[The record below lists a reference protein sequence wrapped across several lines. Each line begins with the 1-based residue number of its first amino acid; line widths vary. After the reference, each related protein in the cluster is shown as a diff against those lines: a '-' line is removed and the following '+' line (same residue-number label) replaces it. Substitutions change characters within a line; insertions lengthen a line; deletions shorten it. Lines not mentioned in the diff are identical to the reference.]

1 MTRVV
6 DAWDEGYRAG
16 VHDATHPASSPTIN
30 PYQRS
35 DVDADHVIAEAAR
48 AWWRADQ
55 RVTAEIEA
63 LDSVKAAHQRLT
75 EALAS
80 EAAWLSRQPGQ
91 GAGSRPAVSCPAGC
105 ISSPSPQSPGGWPL
119 PRLRIRSGCWPS
131 SSCATAPTP
140 SPSALSDPPA
150 TR

>member
-48 AWWRADQ
+48 AWWRAGQ
-55 RVTAEIEA
+55 RFRC
-63 LDSVKAAHQRLT
+63 HR
-75 EALAS
+75 
-80 EAAWLSRQPGQ
+80 RRYG
-91 GAGSRPAVSCPAGC
+91 RPAVGSGPRRRGC
-105 ISSPSPQSPGGWPL
+105 LVVSAA
-119 PRLRIRSGCWPS
+119 RSGCGEQ
-131 SSCATAPTP
+131 
-140 SPSALSDPPA
+140 
-150 TR
+150 R

>member
-6 DAWDEGYRAG
+6 EAWDEGYEAG
-16 VHDATHPASSPTIN
+16 RDDVLGYSTTREARTPN

-91 GAGSRPAVSCPAGC
+91 GAGS
-105 ISSPSPQSPGGWPL
+105 
-119 PRLRIRSGCWPS
+119 
-131 SSCATAPTP
+131 
-140 SPSALSDPPA
+140 
-150 TR
+150 

>member
-6 DAWDEGYRAG
+6 EAWDEGYEAG
-16 VHDATHPASSPTIN
+16 RDDVLGYSTTREARTPN

-55 RVTAEIEA
+55 RVTASESTAAEIEA

-75 EALAS
+75 ESLAS
-80 EAAWLSRQPGQ
+80 ESVWLSRQPVQ
-91 GAGSRPAVSCPAGC
+91 GAGS
-105 ISSPSPQSPGGWPL
+105 
-119 PRLRIRSGCWPS
+119 
-131 SSCATAPTP
+131 
-140 SPSALSDPPA
+140 
-150 TR
+150 

>member
-6 DAWDEGYRAG
+6 DAWDEGYEAG
-16 VHDATHPASSPTIN
+16 RDDVLGYSTTREARTPN

-63 LDSVKAAHQRLT
+63 LDSVKAAHQRWRGLLRLT

-91 GAGSRPAVSCPAGC
+91 GAGHA
-105 ISSPSPQSPGGWPL
+105 SPQSH
-119 PRLRIRSGCWPS
+119 
-131 SSCATAPTP
+131 APHRP
-140 SPSALSDPPA
+140 ALTEED
-150 TR
+150 R

>member
-16 VHDATHPASSPTIN
+16 VHDATHPASSPTVN

-75 EALAS
+75 ETLAS

-91 GAGSRPAVSCPAGC
+91 GAGRA
-105 ISSPSPQSPGGWPL
+105 SPQSH
-119 PRLRIRSGCWPS
+119 
-131 SSCATAPTP
+131 ATHRP
-140 SPSALSDPPA
+140 ALTEED
-150 TR
+150 R